1 MGPLEARAI
10 RQEQSDRIRSNGTN
24 AFLEVTMRERW
35 RQMVGIGVLL
45 AGTVAL
51 MAGEV
56 AARQQAKGAPFT
68 TDIMKI
74 KEGLYVIPG
83 YDGVATGGNVA
94 VRVTSEGVIIVDDKL
109 PTLYTDIVDKVKG
122 VTPLPIKYVLSTHQ
136 HGDHT
141 GSNAAFLKTA
151 EILMHRNARA
161 NMITQNLPGP
171 GRIVYNDQQSVFFG
185 GVEVQLRY
193 MGRGH
198 TSGDSVIY
206 FPDLRT
212 IHTGD
217 LVVWGKRSQGTTLT
231 PFMDYA
237 AGNGS
242 GKEWVATLDK
252 ILALDFD
259 TAIPG
264 HGPVLTKADVSAF
277 RDKMQT
283 LNQRMATFISS
294 GGTKQDIA
302 SRIKLDDINWPFQAD
317 ALYGLYDE
325 LSKR

>member
-1 MGPLEARAI
+1 
-10 RQEQSDRIRSNGTN
+10 
-24 AFLEVTMRERW
+24 MRERR
-35 RQMVGIGVLL
+35 RQMLSVGVLL
-45 AGTVAL
+45 AAMVAWVVADV
-51 MAGEV
+51 AG
-56 AARQQAKGAPFT
+56 RQQPKGDPFT
-68 TDIMKI
+68 TAIMKV

-109 PTLYTDIVDKVKG
+109 PTLYTDIVDKVKS
-122 VTPLPIKYVLSTHQ
+122 VTPQPIKYVLSTHQ

-171 GRIVYNDQQSVFFG
+171 GRIVYTDQQSVFLG
-185 GVEVQLRY
+185 GVEVQMRY

-237 AGNGS
+237 AGDGS
-242 GKEWVATLDK
+242 GKEWVATLDNV
-252 ILALDFD
+252 LTLDFD

-264 HGPVLTKADVSAF
+264 HGPVLTKADVRAF

-283 LNQRMATFISS
+283 LNQRMAALIAS

-302 SRIKLDDINWPFQAD
+302 SRITLDDINWPFQPD
-317 ALYGLYDE
+317 ALHGLYDE

>member
-1 MGPLEARAI
+1 MRNRR
-10 RQEQSDRIRSNGTN
+10 RQLVS
-24 AFLEVTMRERW
+24 
-35 RQMVGIGVLL
+35 IGVLA
-45 AGTVAL
+45 AGAIAIASADK
-51 MAGEV
+51 AGL
-56 AARQQAKGAPFT
+56 QQPTGEPFT
-68 TDIMKI
+68 TAIVKV

-83 YDGVATGGNVA
+83 YDGAATGGNVA
-94 VRVTSEGVIIVDDKL
+94 VRVTTDGAIIVDSKL
-109 PTLYTDIVDKVKG
+109 PTLLTDIVDKVKS

-141 GSNAAFLKTA
+141 GANAAFLRNA

-161 NMITQNLPGP
+161 NMIKQNLPGP
-171 GRIVYNDQQSVFFG
+171 GRIVYNDQQSVFLG
-185 GVEVQLRY
+185 AVEVQMRY

-198 TSGDSVIY
+198 TNGDSVIY

-231 PFMDYA
+231 PLMDYA
-237 AGNGS
+237 AGEGS
-242 GKEWVATLDK
+242 GKEWVATLDNVLK
-252 ILALDFD
+252 LDFD

-264 HGPVLTKADVSAF
+264 HGPVLTKAQIQQF

-283 LNQRMATFISS
+283 LNQRMTTFIQS
-294 GGTKQDIA
+294 GGAKPDIA
-302 SRIKLDDINWPFQAD
+302 SKIKVDDLGWPFPAD
-317 ALYGLYDE
+317 GLDGLYDE

>member
-1 MGPLEARAI
+1 
-10 RQEQSDRIRSNGTN
+10 
-24 AFLEVTMRERW
+24 MRERR
-35 RQMVGIGVLL
+35 RQMLNVGVLL
-45 AGTVAL
+45 AAMAAWVVADV
-51 MAGEV
+51 AG
-56 AARQQAKGAPFT
+56 RQQPKGDPFT
-68 TDIMKI
+68 TAIVKI

-83 YDGVATGGNVA
+83 YDGAATGGNVA
-94 VRVTSEGVIIVDDKL
+94 VRVTSEGAIIVDDKL
-109 PTLYTDIVDKVKG
+109 PALYTDIVDKVKS
-122 VTPLPIKYVLSTHQ
+122 VTPQPIKYVLSTHQ

-161 NMITQNLPGP
+161 NMITQNLAGP
-171 GRIVYNDQQSVFFG
+171 GRIVYTDQQSLFLG
-185 GVEVQLRY
+185 GVEVQMRY
-193 MGRGH
+193 LGRGH
-198 TSGDSVIY
+198 TNGDSVVY
-206 FPDLRT
+206 FQDLRT

-252 ILALDFD
+252 VLALDFD

-264 HGPVLTKADVSAF
+264 HGPVLTKADVRAF

-283 LNQRMATFISS
+283 LNQRMAAFIAS
-294 GGTKQDIA
+294 GGKKQDIA
-302 SRIKLDDINWPFQAD
+302 SRIQLDDINWPFQPD
-317 ALYGLYDE
+317 ALHGLYDE